1 MQATTIRSGAET
13 GVVKRYLVSG
23 IYSGIRTELE
33 SLGIACK
40 YWFDPPMERRHN
52 AEARRIR

>member
-23 IYSGIRTELE
+23 IYSGIRTDSK
-33 SLGIACK
+33 SLV
-40 YWFDPPMERRHN
+40 
-52 AEARRIR
+52 

>member
-23 IYSGIRTELE
+23 IYSGIGLTPV
-33 SLGIACK
+33 AV
-40 YWFDPPMERRHN
+40 
-52 AEARRIR
+52 